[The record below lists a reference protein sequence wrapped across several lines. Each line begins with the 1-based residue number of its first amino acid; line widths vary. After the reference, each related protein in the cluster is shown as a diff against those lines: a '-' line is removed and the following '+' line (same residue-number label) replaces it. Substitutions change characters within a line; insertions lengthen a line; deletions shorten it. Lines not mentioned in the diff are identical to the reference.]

1 MAHWAG
7 LLGEELGP
15 RAARPSRLMPYE
27 EVMKPAPTRNS
38 PSIRRPRLLALS
50 AALATAVL
58 ILSGTTP
65 ALGAD
70 RTTDAAA
77 AAVASKTVTVT
88 ARDTATVSSRTPKS
102 RLASKPL
109 SATASQDR
117 SYLLFSLPADVDRTK
132 PIRASLSL
140 TVRTS
145 TANAAG
151 VEVFAEPGSW
161 SSSTLT
167 HANRPAETGSRL
179 NERAPVA
186 RAGQAVT
193 VSIGDVTPAVVRDA
207 VSLRFSY
214 EQRYISSTYTRSGQ
228 GAPKI
233 TLTYTPKVTAPPTTP
248 TPPPVVPNPPVVPAP
263 PTVPVPPPAPSPP
276 TVPAQ
281 DGRAVFAHYF
291 PPYPR
296 SIDNR
301 PPDDDYYAR
310 NYLQVQGENGRHAA
324 YGGLLRDRP
333 EPVPSSTSTTWRIDN
348 LRSEI
353 RQAKDAGIDGFTV
366 NIMSLSG
373 TNWDATRN
381 LMTAAE
387 REGGFTI
394 VPMIDASASA
404 GSSPAGTVADR
415 LAELYRS
422 PAAYKVGDKRL
433 LSSFAAEKQSVGW
446 WSAIVERLRTTHRI
460 PITFQAV
467 FLAAN
472 DANMNAF
479 RNIADGYGNWGVRT
493 EWHTTNGPDYA
504 AKAAAL
510 GKTWM
515 APVSVQDY
523 RPRSAVYAESGNTA
537 NLRASWQRAIAVGAD
552 YVQLVTWNDY
562 SESTQFAPSV
572 DHGET
577 FLDVSRPYLDWFRS
591 GREQPVTSDQAFLTH
606 RTQAAGAAPSVK
618 HRLAVPTLGGI
629 TSVPTDNVEAL
640 VYLTAPATVTVTVGG
655 VSTRFEAPAGRTAYT
670 VPLRPGTASVTISRS
685 GRSVVSLT
693 SPHRIV
699 DRPTVQDLSYYGA
712 TSLG

>member
-1 MAHWAG
+1 
-7 LLGEELGP
+7 
-15 RAARPSRLMPYE
+15 
-27 EVMKPAPTRNS
+27 MKPAHTRNS
-38 PSIRRPRLLALS
+38 STIRRPRLLALS
-50 AALATAVL
+50 AAFATAVL
-58 ILSGTTP
+58 ILSGATP
-65 ALGAD
+65 ALGVD

-77 AAVASKTVTVT
+77 AAVAPKTVTVS

-102 RLASKPL
+102 TLASKPL
-109 SATASQDR
+109 SATSSQDR
-117 SYLLFSLPADVDRTK
+117 SYLLFALPADVDRTK
-132 PIRASLSL
+132 PITANLSL
-140 TVRTS
+140 TVRSS

-151 VEVFAEPGSW
+151 VEVYPERGSW
-161 SSSTLT
+161 TSSTLT
-167 HANRPAETGSRL
+167 YANRPAEAGDRL

-186 RAGQAVT
+186 RAGQTLA
-193 VSIGDVTPAVVRDA
+193 IGLGDVTSAVAGDA
-207 VSLRFSY
+207 VSLRFRY
-214 EQRYISSTYTRSGQ
+214 QQRYISSTYTRTGQ

-233 TLTYTPKVTAPPTTP
+233 TFTYTPKATTSPTEPAPPA
-248 TPPPVVPNPPVVPAP
+248 VPAP
-263 PTVPVPPPAPSPP
+263 PAQPAPAPAPP
-276 TVPAQ
+276 VVPAQ

-301 PPDDDYYAR
+301 PPEDDYYAR

-333 EPVPSSTSTTWRIDN
+333 EPVPSSTSSTWRIDN

-366 NIMSLSG
+366 NIMGLSG
-373 TNWDATRN
+373 SNWDATRN

-394 VPMIDASASA
+394 VPMIDATASA
-404 GSSPAGTVADR
+404 GSTAAATVADR

-422 PAAYKVGDKRL
+422 PAAYRIGDERM

-446 WSAIVERLRTTHRI
+446 WSAIIERLRTTHRI
-460 PITFQAV
+460 PVTFQAI

-504 AKAAAL
+504 AKAEAL

-537 NLRASWQRAIAVGAD
+537 NLRASWQRAIAIDAD

-577 FLDVSRPYLDWFRS
+577 FLDVGRPYLDWFRS

-606 RTQAAGAAPSVK
+606 RTQAVGAVPTIA
-618 HRLAVPTLGGI
+618 HRLALPTLGGY
-629 TSVPTDNVEAL
+629 TSSPTDNVEA
-640 VYLTAPATVTVTVGG
+640 VVHLTAPATVTVTVGG

-670 VPLRPGTASVTISRS
+670 VPLRPGTASVTIARS
-685 GRSVVSLT
+685 GTRVVSLT

-699 DRPTVQDLSYYGA
+699 DRPTVQDLSYYGV